1 MVILMKKNI
10 EDCLI
15 KIISGE
21 KSPDYISGYNQCLKD
36 VKKSLNKVITG
47 KGDIIVDNF
56 THICKG
62 NGPVNEFSIFA
73 NIVKDNGDTVTIER
87 YQSFGNLN
95 IPNITLSKDEF
106 NSYYEPIED
115 CKDVELL
122 Y

>member
-1 MVILMKKNI
+1 MKKNI
-10 EDCLI
+10 EDCLM

-21 KSPDYISGYNQCLKD
+21 KSSDYISGYNQCLKD

-62 NGPVNEFSIFA
+62 NGSVNEFSIFA

-87 YQSFGNLN
+87 YQRFGNLN

-106 NSYYEPIED
+106 ISYYEPIED